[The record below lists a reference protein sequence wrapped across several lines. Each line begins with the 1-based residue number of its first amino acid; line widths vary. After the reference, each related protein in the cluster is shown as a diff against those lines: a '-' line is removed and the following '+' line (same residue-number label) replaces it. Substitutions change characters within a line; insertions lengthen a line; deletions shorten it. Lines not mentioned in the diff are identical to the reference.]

1 MAVHSYIH
9 VTFFFF
15 WGGGGGGGGVGR
27 LGVKMYGG
35 LCRFDFVIGL
45 GSVLNVLSFIL
56 GPFLSQITKHTYC
69 MRSTL

>member
-1 MAVHSYIH
+1 M
-9 VTFFFF
+9 
-15 WGGGGGGGGVGR
+15 GR

-56 GPFLSQITKHTYC
+56 SPFLPQITKHMYC
-69 MRSTL
+69 M